1 MNRIARLF
9 PLLALV
15 GTTPAVLADITV
27 TVPAAPANMQAR
39 ANCDLLAANTVS
51 ATFVGLHDLT
61 VQGVNDDA
69 PVTVP
74 VAVFQVIQP
83 LAYKQYNRLGDGP
96 LTSGTK
102 FTVAMNKQLPGQP
115 ASIVDTIAQMQPG
128 EEAVMRIDHLYLI
141 NGQQGEPI
149 RACSRMARRQTPP
162 VTPAAPVTPAQP
174 APDAAATPAPLPTTT
189 APLGSAATTGSG
201 VQFSA
206 QSESVSIT
214 RDAAGNVK
222 EVRSISRYNPATG
235 QMETRKFINGTEVNP
250 QTDEPLTQAAAPA
263 QAPAPAAPAA
273 PATEEKPSDSSDDTV
288 VDHGEGQAS
297 ASAPQ
302 PAAAPATAQQPAAPA
317 VPATQQPALPS
328 EEEGF

>member
-1 MNRIARLF
+1 MNRIARLST
-9 PLLALV
+9 LLALV
-15 GTTPAVLADITV
+15 GTTPAVLADITA

-128 EEAVMRIDHLYLI
+128 EEAVLRIDHLYLI
-141 NGQQGEPI
+141 NGQQGESI
-149 RACSRMARRQTPP
+149 RACSRMARRQAPP
-162 VTPAAPVTPAQP
+162 AVTPAAPLTPAQP
-174 APDAAATPAPLPTTT
+174 APDASAAPAPLPTTT

-250 QTDEPLTQAAAPA
+250 QTDEPLTQAAT
-263 QAPAPAAPAA
+263 PAAPAPVPAA
-273 PATEEKPSDSSDDTV
+273 PAPEKKPADSSDDTV
-288 VDHGEGQAS
+288 VDQGEAP
-297 ASAPQ
+297 APQ
-302 PAAAPATAQQPAAPA
+302 PSAAPAAATPQPATPAAPA
-317 VPATQQPALPS
+317 PQQPATTT

>member
-1 MNRIARLF
+1 MNRIARLST
-9 PLLALV
+9 LLALV
-15 GTTPAVLADITV
+15 GATPAVLADISAA
-27 TVPAAPANMQAR
+27 VPAAPANMQAR

-61 VQGVNDDA
+61 VQGVNDAA

-74 VAVFQVIQP
+74 VAVFEVIQP

-96 LTSGTK
+96 LTTGTK

-128 EEAVMRIDHLYLI
+128 EEAVLRIDHLYLI

-149 RACSRMARRQTPP
+149 RACSRMARRQAQ
-162 VTPAAPVTPAQP
+162 PAVAPTAAPAQP
-174 APDAAATPAPLPTTT
+174 APDAAAAPAPLPTTT
-189 APLGSAATTGSG
+189 TPLGSAATTGSG
-201 VQFSA
+201 MQFSA

-214 RDAAGNVK
+214 RDAAGNVMQ
-222 EVRSISRYNPATG
+222 VRSISRFNPTTG

-250 QTDEPLTQAAAPA
+250 QTDEPLAPAAAAAPA
-263 QAPAPAAPAA
+263 PAPAPAAPA
-273 PATEEKPSDSSDDTV
+273 PEEKPADGTDDTV
-288 VDHGEGQAS
+288 VDRGADQAPVP
-297 ASAPQ
+297 APQ
-302 PAAAPATAQQPAAPA
+302 PTAAPAAPAAATPQPTAPAAQQPAA
-317 VPATQQPALPS
+317 TS